1 MFEPVIDTHVHIWD
15 LAKAEYP
22 WLKNDRSI
30 LNRSYSLPEL
40 EPERLQANVIAGV
53 LVQAAGNM
61 EDTELML
68 EAAKQTGWIKGVV
81 AWLPLRDSE
90 RSHQLLQEKFLPEKY
105 FSGVRHQIH
114 DEKDSRWLLQPAVI
128 ESLQLLAAHDKPYD
142 IVGTLPDHIETAIS
156 VAGKVPGLRMVFDH
170 LNQPPVASKE
180 KFGPW
185 GERMKVAAQ
194 YPFMYAKISGL
205 GTTTGNYS
213 GWLAGDLQPYIEFV
227 LEHFGIDRCFFG
239 GDWPVSLLAGSYT
252 NTWQSYQQV
261 AEKLLNEEE
270 RKKVFYTNAKLFYNL
285 EM

>member
-53 LVQAAGNM
+53 LVQAAGNL

-81 AWLPLRDSE
+81 AWLPLMDSE
-90 RSHQLLQEKFLPEKY
+90 RTHQLLQEKFLPEKY

-114 DEKDSRWLLQPAVI
+114 DEKDSQWLLQPAVVK
-128 ESLQLLAAHDKPYD
+128 SLQVLATHDKPYD

-170 LNQPPVASKE
+170 LNQPPVASRE
-180 KFGPW
+180 KFGRW

-194 YPFMYAKISGL
+194 YPFMNAKISGL

-213 GWLAGDLQPYIEFV
+213 GWSAGDLQPYIEFV